1 MVAETLTA
9 TRSRSAM
16 GRMTIYIRVV
26 PGAESGD
33 LIDKVTQVVAIPR
46 MAAVMTPLAGFL
58 IHQRGGSAADSS
70 VCSVAGSSS
79 ELTLLSADT

>member
-1 MVAETLTA
+1 
-9 TRSRSAM
+9 M
-16 GRMTIYIRVV
+16 GRMTIYRSVV

-33 LIDKVTQVVAIPR
+33 LIDKVTQVETIPR

-58 IHQRGGSAADSS
+58 IHQRGSSAADSS
-70 VCSVAGSSS
+70 ACSVGGASS